1 MTVSAQNS
9 TLSIGQLHILEMLN
23 RCETEESLDK
33 LKKILFDYYAKAA
46 EDEANRL
53 WDEGLVDSNKIEE
66 WGNEHLRTQYIH
78 AK

>member
-1 MTVSAQNS
+1 MTIASQN

-23 RCETEESLDK
+23 RCHTEESLAK

-53 WDEGLVDSNKIEE
+53 WNEGLVDNDKIKE
-66 WGNEHLRTQYIH
+66 WGSEHMRTPYVH
-78 AK
+78 AI